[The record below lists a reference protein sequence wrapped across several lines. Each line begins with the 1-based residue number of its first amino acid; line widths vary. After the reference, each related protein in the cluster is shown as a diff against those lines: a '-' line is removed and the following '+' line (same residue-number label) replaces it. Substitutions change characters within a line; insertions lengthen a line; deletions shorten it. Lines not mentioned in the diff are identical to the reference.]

1 MTTNQDLDIRRLY
14 IDYINSNG
22 RKPTTVASFCKD
34 ANIAEVAFYEHF
46 ASLHSLEGNILS
58 GFISTTMERLQND
71 DTYINY
77 TIREKLLA
85 FYYTLLEE
93 LKNERSFVSSYFSHA
108 NWSKTAGMSQL
119 KKVWKEYLKTLVDDG
134 LESGEIPN
142 RFNLHKIYADAGY
155 LQGISI
161 VHFWV
166 HDHSDQMEKTDGF
179 IERSVNFSMDLITR
193 NGLDSGFELGKFLF
207 QQIKK

>member
-1 MTTNQDLDIRRLY
+1 MTTNHELDIRRLY
-14 IDYINSNG
+14 IDYINTHG
-22 RKPTTVASFCKD
+22 RKPVSTASFCKEI
-34 ANIAEVAFYEHF
+34 NIPEPDFYEHF
-46 ASLHSLEGNILS
+46 SSLYSLEGNILA
-58 GFISTTMERLQND
+58 GFISATVERLQND
-71 DTYINY
+71 ETYINY

-93 LKNERSFVSSYFSHA
+93 LKNERSFVSFYFS
-108 NWSKTAGMSQL
+108 NTQWNKTATLGEL
-119 KKVWKEYLKTLVDDG
+119 KKTWKEYLKSLVDNG
-134 LESGEIPN
+134 IESGEIPN
-142 RFNLHKIYADAGY
+142 RLNIHKLYPDAGY

-161 VHFWV
+161 IHFWV

-179 IERSVNFSMDLITR
+179 IERSVNFSMDMISR